1 MAQQEST
8 IKLKGRVGDLTFYEN
23 DKGYQV
29 RQAKGVDPARVK
41 NDPAFIRSRENA
53 IEFGRAVQAAKF
65 LRGALRPL
73 LLHNPDGTL
82 VNRLNSR
89 MVRVLKSDGLRG
101 RGERLVHPENTGML
115 RYFDFNRNAPLHEA
129 LLVRY
134 GVAADASA
142 GTVQLDIPAC
152 YPKQA
157 IVSPK
162 ETTHFRLTAAAVS
175 IDFTGVEED
184 VYPYPPLA
192 LQTTALLP
200 LTEEIP
206 ASTLVLAIDG
216 GMGSGSV
223 IVLLGLSYFERF
235 SGELYP
241 LKSKDTSPLCIVE
254 VVVYP

>member
-1 MAQQEST
+1 MARQEST

-23 DKGYQV
+23 DKGYQA
-29 RQAKGVDPARVK
+29 RWAKGVDPARVK

-53 IEFGRAVQAAKF
+53 SEFGRAVQAAKF

-73 LLHNPDGTL
+73 LLHSTDGTL

-89 MVRVLKSDGLRG
+89 MVRVLKSDGLHDRG
-101 RGERLVHPENTGML
+101 KRVVHAENTGML
-115 RYFDFNRNAPLHEA
+115 RYFDFNRNAPLHET

-142 GTVQLDIPAC
+142 GTVQLHLPAC

-162 ETTHFRLTAAAVS
+162 EATHFRLTAAAVD
-175 IDFTGVEED
+175 IDFAGVEEEGF
-184 VYPYPPLA
+184 PYPPLA

-200 LTEEIP
+200 LTGQIP
-206 ASTLVLAIDG
+206 ASSFVLAIDG

-223 IVLLGLSYFERF
+223 IVLLGLSFFEHF
-235 SGELYP
+235 NGELYP
-241 LKSKDTSPLCIVE
+241 LKSKDASPLCIVE